1 MIDSEELPPDEYN
14 KINNQWKLQFYV
26 LCGMLFLALVGMGL
40 TQAMENG
47 AWEYWLFVV
56 VVYAALG
63 FWRSI
68 GKAKQA
74 GKPVKQLIGRE
85 LAHWMILLAF
95 MGVVLLLERKE
106 IVNRDSAS
114 YIAIMF
120 LGLGCCLAG
129 VHFDWMLTIVGVVLA
144 VMTVSLATL
153 EQYTVV
159 MWVIMILVAV
169 AAAAYYFFKSKDG
182 DSAIEQIEA

>member
-1 MIDSEELPPDEYN
+1 M
-14 KINNQWKLQFYV
+14 
-26 LCGMLFLALVGMGL
+26 
-40 TQAMENG
+40 
-47 AWEYWLFVV
+47 
-56 VVYAALG
+56 
-63 FWRSI
+63 
-68 GKAKQA
+68 
-74 GKPVKQLIGRE
+74 
-85 LAHWMILLAF
+85 
-95 MGVVLLLERKE
+95 LLLERKE

-144 VMTVSLATL
+144 VMTIALATL

-159 MWVIMILVAV
+159 VWVIMILVVV

-182 DSAIEQIEA
+182 DSAIEKIES